1 MNQVKV
7 SEMMLA
13 TRTSRCTTGI
23 ANALAKLRVGANIDS
38 DQQDIAAVVIAV
50 IDELSYGR
58 SSKNGEDL
66 KEVVSQVVADYY
78 QLIGADPDLGALPR
92 FQKVDGRTPVL
103 LQRVAGQIATMRTI
117 IDVTQRERELKA
129 ELATKTLAS

>member
-1 MNQVKV
+1 MKQVSV
-7 SEMMLA
+7 PEMMLA

-23 ANALAKLRVGANIDS
+23 ANTLANLRIGANIDS

-66 KEVVSQVVADYY
+66 KAVVSQVVADYY
-78 QLIGADPDLGALPR
+78 QLLQADPDLATLPR
-92 FQKVDGRTPVL
+92 FQKVDGRTPIL
-103 LQRVAGQIATMRTI
+103 LQRVSGQILTMRTI
-117 IDVTQRERELKA
+117 IDVTKTERELKA
-129 ELATKTLAS
+129 EIATKVLVS